1 MSHSLRVLMTGAS
14 GLIGGEL
21 AGLLA
26 ARGHAV
32 TALTHR
38 AAAIRRNEG
47 GAVPSLPWAE
57 GARPGMVALL
67 AGDVRAPSLGLDACL
82 ADRVRGDCD
91 LIVHAAAVTGF
102 EAPGKLFR
110 AVNVDGT
117 AHVLALA
124 AGGARTLPVLH
135 VSTAYVCGEVSGPVA
150 EHDPPGAGPFA
161 NGYEASKAEAEAL
174 AVQAGRDGVPV
185 AIARPS
191 IVVGAYADGAI
202 RRPDGI
208 YALIRLGAEGRV
220 TALPARLGATL
231 DLVPVDHVANG
242 LLHLAEHMGQ
252 AAGRIVHLVSGRPV
266 PVGMLAGLATEYPHL
281 AAPRLIPPE
290 RFDRERLSPSG
301 RMLHERVATH
311 YATYLR
317 RDPRF
322 ADHALPSLGGRKC
335 PPTDAAFLKRLIDRC
350 IATGY
355 LRAA

>member
-1 MSHSLRVLMTGAS
+1 M
-14 GLIGGEL
+14 
-21 AGLLA
+21 
-26 ARGHAV
+26 
-32 TALTHR
+32 
-38 AAAIRRNEG
+38 
-47 GAVPSLPWAE
+47 
-57 GARPGMVALL
+57 
-67 AGDVRAPSLGLDACL
+67 
-82 ADRVRGDCD
+82 ADRVRRDCD
-91 LIVHAAAVTGF
+91 LIVHVAAVTGF
-102 EAPGKLFR
+102 DAPGKLLR

-150 EHDPPGAGPFA
+150 EHDRPGAGPFA
-161 NGYEASKAEAEAL
+161 NGYEATKADAEAL

-242 LLHLAEHMGQ
+242 LLHLAQHMGQ

-281 AAPRLIPPE
+281 AAPRLIQPE
-290 RFDRERLSPSG
+290 RFDPERLPPSAGCCTSAWRCTMPVTSGAIRASP
-301 RMLHERVATH
+301 AT
-311 YATYLR
+311 
-317 RDPRF
+317 P
-322 ADHALPSLGGRKC
+322 C
-335 PPTDAAFLKRLIDRC
+335 PPLAEKVPADRRGLPEAADRSLHRDRLSARGLGALC
-350 IATGY
+350 H
-355 LRAA
+355 RAQGGTEGRR